1 MGRTSE
7 DPLVESSY
15 LKTFVEVIRA
25 GSFSRAAETL
35 NLTQP
40 GVSRRIK
47 QLEEQYGCELVD
59 RGGKTLR
66 PTPAGRLVFEA
77 AETLLGVEE
86 NLMSGL
92 RVLGGKTRISFS
104 CTPSFGIAHL
114 PAVMKDFML
123 ACPDSADLKFVFN
136 TPDLIIQGLTTR
148 AFDLAVMELCEFF
161 DLSEFATF
169 QLPGDE
175 VVFTS
180 APGLGL
186 PSPDA
191 EIEALFDT
199 PFFVR
204 REGCCSRLLLE
215 RSLHAIGHD
224 LREFRRVIVHDD
236 LHLIVQAVLDGEGM
250 SFLSRDI
257 LGEHVTSGRLAVHR
271 IPGFHH
277 SRQRALVLDR
287 PVALDEASSHFVTA
301 LFNHFEVLVP
311 DELFANRPWLNKP
324 ATVARPPKPAFAAV

>member
-1 MGRTSE
+1 M
-7 DPLVESSY
+7 ESSY

-25 GSFSRAAETL
+25 GSFSRAAEAL

-86 NLMSGL
+86 NLISGL
-92 RVLGGKTRISFS
+92 RVLGGKTKISFS

-136 TPDLIIQGLTTR
+136 TPDLIIQGLTSR
-148 AFDLAVMELCEFF
+148 AFDLAVMELCEHF
-161 DLSEFATF
+161 DLTDFATF
-169 QLPGDE
+169 PLPGDE
-175 VVFTS
+175 VVFVS
-180 APGLGL
+180 APSRGL
-186 PSPDA
+186 PSPEA
-191 EIEALFDT
+191 EIPALLDT

-215 RSLHAIGHD
+215 RSLRAAGHE
-224 LREFRRVIVHDD
+224 LREFRKLIVHDD

-257 LGEHVTSGRLAVHR
+257 LGEHVAAGRLVVHR
-271 IPGFHH
+271 VPGFHH

-301 LFNHFEVLVP
+301 LFNHFEVLIP
-311 DELFANRPWLNKP
+311 DELFANRPWLEKGGGTEAKARRIA
-324 ATVARPPKPAFAAV
+324 ATAG